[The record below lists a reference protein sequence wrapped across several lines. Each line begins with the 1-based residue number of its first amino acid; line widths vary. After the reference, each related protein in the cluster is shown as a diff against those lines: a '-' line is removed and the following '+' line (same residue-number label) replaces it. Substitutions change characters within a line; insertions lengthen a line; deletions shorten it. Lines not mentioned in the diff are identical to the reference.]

1 MMQWIHD
8 WLAGWAWR
16 LGHLTQARGTWLVVA
31 LILGIHGLVE
41 ATGGVQHAAQWYLT
55 FGLRRTEVVA
65 GALWQVGSYALLHGN
80 WLHALVNGLC
90 VLVLGSRVEYL
101 LGTSGFFKTLAGG
114 VIGGAVGHLVLA
126 DGGVG
131 AAPLVGI
138 SGACVALLLVLTTLS
153 PDSRMWPIPVSG
165 RNLGRGILLGE
176 LVFALIN
183 PQLHL
188 PGFFRLGEALVR
200 HGFESWFAVGH
211 ACHLAGGVA
220 GWLIARAVLRPRVDL
235 ETLRQR
241 RRHREA
247 SARGVNPYR

>member
-114 VIGGAVGHLVLA
+114 VIGGVGRRRRRW
-126 DGGVG
+126 GSWWEG
-131 AAPLVGI
+131 
-138 SGACVALLLVLTTLS
+138 
-153 PDSRMWPIPVSG
+153 
-165 RNLGRGILLGE
+165 
-176 LVFALIN
+176 
-183 PQLHL
+183 
-188 PGFFRLGEALVR
+188 R
-200 HGFESWFAVGH
+200 HGKGIWAR
-211 ACHLAGGVA
+211 AGGVE
-220 GWLIARAVLRPRVDL
+220 GGS
-235 ETLRQR
+235 ETLLYFWR
-241 RRHREA
+241 REMRLAKR
-247 SARGVNPYR
+247 R